1 MPSTCLY
8 LTSFLER
15 YGHALFSLAMG
26 RERVYILI
34 QFKIDNIGNSRKMH
48 NNIFDLFPEL
58 GKDLHGLHT
67 TGVLPS
73 QKVMDLIEA
82 GAISAAAPLTEE
94 QIQPASIDL
103 RLGPVAYRV
112 QASFLPGKYSTVEK
126 KIRDLMMSELDLER
140 PTVFE
145 KGCVYI
151 VPLMEELILPK
162 GISGKANP
170 RSTTGRLDIFTR
182 LLTDYGTEFER
193 VPEGYRGRLYAEV
206 VPRTF
211 TILVRQ
217 GMRLNQLRFIRGN
230 PSSPDTQ
237 LSQLDET
244 ETLVY
249 LDEDSPGGAMIHKGL
264 RVSVNL
270 QGKHPSE
277 IIGYKAKKNAPVID
291 LLKTDYYDP
300 GDFWEPIYGPKSKNV
315 ILNPDD
321 FYILASKEKVRIP
334 PDFAAEMVAYDPSMG
349 EFRIHYAGFF
359 DPGFGYGLSDIKGTH
374 AVLEVRSHEVPFVIE
389 DGQIVGRL
397 IYERLLEPSQKVY
410 GTHIGSS
417 YQNQGL
423 SLSKQFKRLL

>member
-1 MPSTCLY
+1 MNKN
-8 LTSFLER
+8 
-15 YGHALFSLAMG
+15 
-26 RERVYILI
+26 IL
-34 QFKIDNIGNSRKMH
+34 N
-48 NNIFDLFPEL
+48 LFPEL
-58 GKDLHGLHT
+58 GKDLQGLYT

-73 QKVMDLIEA
+73 QKVKGLIET
-82 GAISAAAPLTEE
+82 GAISACAPFTEE

-103 RLGPVAYRV
+103 RLGRVAYRV
-112 QASFLPGKYSTVEK
+112 QASFLPGRYSTVEK
-126 KIRDLMMSELDLER
+126 KVQELVMSEIELKR

-151 VPLMEELILPK
+151 VPLMEELVLPK
-162 GISGKANP
+162 GISAKANP

-193 VPEGYRGRLYAEV
+193 VPEGYRGRLYIEV

-211 TILVRQ
+211 TILARE
-217 GMRLNQLRFIRGN
+217 GMKLNQLRFIRGN
-230 PSSPDTQ
+230 PPSPDTQ
-237 LSQLDET
+237 LNELNEN

-249 LDEDSPGGAMIHKGL
+249 LDEDQPGEAQINKGL

-270 QGKHPSE
+270 QGSHRSE

-291 LLKTDYYDP
+291 LQKANYYDP
-300 GDFWEPIYGPKSKNV
+300 AEFWDMIYTPKSKGI

-321 FYILASKEKVRIP
+321 FYILASKEKIRIP

-374 AVLEVRSHEVPFVIE
+374 AVLEVRSHEVPFLIE

-397 IYERLLEPSQKVY
+397 IYERLLDPSEKVY
-410 GTHIGSS
+410 GTDIGSS
-417 YQNQGL
+417 YQCQGL
-423 SLSKQFKRLL
+423 SLSKQFKQAF

>member
-1 MPSTCLY
+1 MNKN
-8 LTSFLER
+8 
-15 YGHALFSLAMG
+15 
-26 RERVYILI
+26 IL
-34 QFKIDNIGNSRKMH
+34 N
-48 NNIFDLFPEL
+48 LFPEL
-58 GKDLHGLHT
+58 GKDLQGLYT

-73 QKVMDLIEA
+73 QKVKGLMET
-82 GAISAAAPLTEE
+82 GAISACAPFTDE

-103 RLGPVAYRV
+103 RLGRVAYRV
-112 QASFLPGKYSTVEK
+112 QASFLPGRYSTVEK
-126 KIRDLMMSELDLER
+126 KIQELVMSEIDLKR

-162 GISGKANP
+162 GISAKANP

-193 VPEGYRGRLYAEV
+193 VPEGYRGRLYIEI

-211 TILVRQ
+211 TILARE

-230 PSSPDTQ
+230 PPSPDTQ
-237 LSQLDET
+237 LNELNEN

-249 LDEDSPGGAMIHKGL
+249 LDEDHPGEAQINKGL

-270 QGKHPSE
+270 QGNQRSE

-291 LLKTDYYDP
+291 LQKTNYYDP
-300 GDFWEPIYGPKSKNV
+300 AEFWDPIYSPKTKGI

-321 FYILASKEKVRIP
+321 FYILASKEKLRIP

-374 AVLEVRSHEVPFVIE
+374 AVLEVRSHEVPFLIE

-410 GTHIGSS
+410 GSDIGSS
-417 YQNQGL
+417 YQCQGL
-423 SLSKQFKRLL
+423 SLSKQFKHAF

>member
-1 MPSTCLY
+1 MNKN
-8 LTSFLER
+8 
-15 YGHALFSLAMG
+15 
-26 RERVYILI
+26 IL
-34 QFKIDNIGNSRKMH
+34 N
-48 NNIFDLFPEL
+48 LFPEL
-58 GKDLHGLHT
+58 GKDLQGLYT

-73 QKVMDLIEA
+73 QKVKGLIEA
-82 GAISAAAPLTEE
+82 GAISACAPFTEE

-103 RLGPVAYRV
+103 RLGRVAYRV
-112 QASFLPGKYSTVEK
+112 QASFLPGRYSTVEK
-126 KIRDLMMSELDLER
+126 KIQELVMSEIDLKR

-151 VPLMEELILPK
+151 VPLMEELVLPK
-162 GISGKANP
+162 GISAKANP

-193 VPEGYRGRLYAEV
+193 VPEGYKGRLYIEI

-211 TILVRQ
+211 TILARE

-230 PSSPDTQ
+230 PPSPDTQ
-237 LSQLDET
+237 LNELNEN

-249 LDEDSPGGAMIHKGL
+249 LDEDRPGEAQINKGL

-270 QGKHPSE
+270 QGSHRSE

-291 LLKTDYYDP
+291 LQKANYYDP
-300 GDFWEPIYGPKSKNV
+300 AEFWDPIYTPKTKGI

-321 FYILASKEKVRIP
+321 FYILASKEKIRIP

-374 AVLEVRSHEVPFVIE
+374 AVLEVRSHEVPFLIE

-397 IYERLLEPSQKVY
+397 IYERLLDPSEKVY
-410 GTHIGSS
+410 GTDIGSS
-417 YQNQGL
+417 YQCQGL
-423 SLSKQFKRLL
+423 SLSKQFKQAF

>member
-1 MPSTCLY
+1 MNKN
-8 LTSFLER
+8 
-15 YGHALFSLAMG
+15 
-26 RERVYILI
+26 IL
-34 QFKIDNIGNSRKMH
+34 N
-48 NNIFDLFPEL
+48 LFPEL
-58 GKDLHGLHT
+58 GKDLQGLYT

-73 QKVMDLIEA
+73 QKVKGLIEA
-82 GAISAAAPLTEE
+82 GAISACAPFTEE

-103 RLGPVAYRV
+103 RLGRVAYRV
-112 QASFLPGKYSTVEK
+112 QASFLPGRYSTVEK
-126 KIRDLMMSELDLER
+126 KIQELVMSEIDLKR

-151 VPLMEELILPK
+151 VPLMEELVLPK
-162 GISGKANP
+162 GISAKANP

-193 VPEGYRGRLYAEV
+193 VPEGYRGRLYIEV

-211 TILVRQ
+211 TILARE

-230 PSSPDTQ
+230 PPSPDTQ
-237 LSQLDET
+237 LNELNEN

-249 LDEDSPGGAMIHKGL
+249 LDEDRPGEAQINKGL

-270 QGKHPSE
+270 QGSHHSE

-291 LLKTDYYDP
+291 LQKANYYDP
-300 GDFWEPIYGPKSKNV
+300 AEFWDPIYTPKTKGI

-321 FYILASKEKVRIP
+321 FYILASKEKIRIP

-374 AVLEVRSHEVPFVIE
+374 AVLEVRSHEVPFLIE

-397 IYERLLEPSQKVY
+397 IYERLLDPSEKVY
-410 GTHIGSS
+410 GTDIGSS
-417 YQNQGL
+417 YQCQGL
-423 SLSKQFKRLL
+423 SLSKQFKHAF

>member
-1 MPSTCLY
+1 
-8 LTSFLER
+8 
-15 YGHALFSLAMG
+15 
-26 RERVYILI
+26 
-34 QFKIDNIGNSRKMH
+34 MH
-48 NNIFDLFPEL
+48 NILDLFPEL
-58 GKDLHGLHT
+58 GKDLHGLYT

-73 QKVMDLIEA
+73 QKVLSLIEA
-82 GAISAAAPLTEE
+82 GVISASTPMMEE

-126 KIRDLMMSELDLER
+126 KIGEFMMSELDLQR

-162 GISGKANP
+162 SMSGKANP

-193 VPEGYRGRLYAEV
+193 VSEGYRGRLYVEV

-211 TILVRQ
+211 TILVQQ
-217 GMRLNQLRFIRGN
+217 GMRLNQLRFVRGN
-230 PSSPDTQ
+230 PPSPDTQ
-237 LSQLDET
+237 LNQLDAT
-244 ETLVY
+244 QTLVY
-249 LDEDSPGGAMIHKGL
+249 LDEDQPGEALIHKGL
-264 RVSVNL
+264 LVSVNL
-270 QGKHPSE
+270 QGKQPSE
-277 IIGYKAKKNAPVID
+277 TIGYKAKKNAPVID
-291 LLKTDYYDP
+291 LMKTDYYDP
-300 GDFWEPIYGPKSKNV
+300 ADFWEPISNLKNKRI

-321 FYILASKEKVRIP
+321 FYILMSKEKVRIP

-374 AVLEVRSHEVPFVIE
+374 AVLEVRSHEVPFAIE

-397 IYERLLEPSQKVY
+397 IYERLLESSQKVY
-410 GTHIGSS
+410 GNQIGSS
-417 YQNQGL
+417 YQAQGL
-423 SLSKQFKRLL
+423 SLSKQFKRLS

>member
-1 MPSTCLY
+1 MNKN
-8 LTSFLER
+8 
-15 YGHALFSLAMG
+15 
-26 RERVYILI
+26 IL
-34 QFKIDNIGNSRKMH
+34 N
-48 NNIFDLFPEL
+48 LFPEL
-58 GKDLHGLHT
+58 GKDLQELHT

-73 QKVMDLIEA
+73 QKVKGLIET
-82 GAISAAAPLTEE
+82 GAISACAPFTEE

-103 RLGPVAYRV
+103 RLGRVAYRV
-112 QASFLPGKYSTVEK
+112 QASFLPGRYSTVEK
-126 KIRDLMMSELDLER
+126 KVQELVMSEIDLKR

-151 VPLMEELILPK
+151 VPLMEELVLPK
-162 GISGKANP
+162 GISAKANP

-193 VPEGYRGRLYAEV
+193 VPEGYRGRLYIEI

-211 TILVRQ
+211 TILARE

-230 PSSPDTQ
+230 PPSPDTQ
-237 LSQLDET
+237 LNELNEI

-249 LDEDSPGGAMIHKGL
+249 LDEDRPGEAQINKGL

-270 QGKHPSE
+270 QGSHHSE
-277 IIGYKAKKNAPVID
+277 TIGYKAKKNAPVID
-291 LLKTDYYDP
+291 LQKADYYDP
-300 GDFWEPIYGPKSKNV
+300 AEFWDMIYTPKTKGI

-321 FYILASKEKVRIP
+321 FYILASKEKIRIP

-374 AVLEVRSHEVPFVIE
+374 AVLEVRSHEVPFLIE

-397 IYERLLEPSQKVY
+397 IYERLLDPSEKVY
-410 GTHIGSS
+410 GTDIGSS
-417 YQNQGL
+417 YQCQGL
-423 SLSKQFKRLL
+423 SLSKQFKQAF

>member
-1 MPSTCLY
+1 MNKN
-8 LTSFLER
+8 
-15 YGHALFSLAMG
+15 
-26 RERVYILI
+26 IL
-34 QFKIDNIGNSRKMH
+34 N
-48 NNIFDLFPEL
+48 LFPEL
-58 GKDLHGLHT
+58 GKDLQGLYT

-73 QKVMDLIEA
+73 QKVKGLIET
-82 GAISAAAPLTEE
+82 GAISACAPFTEE

-103 RLGPVAYRV
+103 RLGRVAYRV
-112 QASFLPGKYSTVEK
+112 QASFLPGRYSTVEK
-126 KIRDLMMSELDLER
+126 KIQELVMSEIDLKR

-151 VPLMEELILPK
+151 VPLMEELVLPK
-162 GISGKANP
+162 GISAKANP

-193 VPEGYRGRLYAEV
+193 VPEGYKGRLYIEI

-211 TILVRQ
+211 TILARE

-230 PSSPDTQ
+230 PPSPDTQ
-237 LSQLDET
+237 LNELNEN

-249 LDEDSPGGAMIHKGL
+249 LDEDRPGEAQINKGL

-270 QGKHPSE
+270 QGSHHSE

-291 LLKTDYYDP
+291 LQKANYYDP
-300 GDFWEPIYGPKSKNV
+300 AEFWDPIYTPKTKGI

-321 FYILASKEKVRIP
+321 FYILASKEKIRIP

-374 AVLEVRSHEVPFVIE
+374 AVLEVRSHEVPFLIE

-397 IYERLLEPSQKVY
+397 IYERLLDPSEKVY
-410 GTHIGSS
+410 GTDIGSS
-417 YQNQGL
+417 YQCQGL
-423 SLSKQFKRLL
+423 SLSKQFKHAF